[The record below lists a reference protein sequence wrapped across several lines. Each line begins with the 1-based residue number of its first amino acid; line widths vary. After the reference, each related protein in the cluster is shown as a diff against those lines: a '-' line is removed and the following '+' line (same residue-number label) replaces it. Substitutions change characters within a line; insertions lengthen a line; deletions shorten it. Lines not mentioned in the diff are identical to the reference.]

1 MREQEAGWV
10 GGKEGM
16 GVLCLGAGTAAH
28 RSVSGG
34 WRSDWKRHEWR
45 WREERGSRNQ
55 EEGGSMHM
63 SMPHKPLTPTH
74 TLVVGGRSACRFLA
88 VPQEITADRHLLRWR
103 DNSLVSTPCPGPISP
118 TPSSGKS
125 SSLCSRAGWTARL
138 SFHRQL

>member
-63 SMPHKPLTPTH
+63 SMLHKPLPPTP
-74 TLVVGGRSACRFLA
+74 TLVVGGWSTCRFLA
-88 VPQEITADRHLLRWR
+88 VPHDM
-103 DNSLVSTPCPGPISP
+103 
-118 TPSSGKS
+118 
-125 SSLCSRAGWTARL
+125 L
-138 SFHRQL
+138 S